1 MPAAALCLSDHGSRI
16 GGAWRAPYIC
26 QTQRGGLVLTARS
39 ESHSFKILPRNSRWL
54 LAFIERE
61 CLHNGGQPT

>member
-1 MPAAALCLSDHGSRI
+1 M
-16 GGAWRAPYIC
+16 
-26 QTQRGGLVLTARS
+26 LTARS
-39 ESHSFKILPRNSRWL
+39 ESHSFKILSRNSRRL